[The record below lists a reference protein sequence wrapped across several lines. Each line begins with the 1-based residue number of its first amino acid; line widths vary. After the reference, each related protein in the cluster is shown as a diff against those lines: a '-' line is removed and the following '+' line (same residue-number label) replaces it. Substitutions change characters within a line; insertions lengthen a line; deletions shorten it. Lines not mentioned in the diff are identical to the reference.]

1 MYIFFV
7 VFGFLFVSASSTF
20 LNYLYDIFPINKLTN
35 FLQPIDNRSIWNKIN
50 VTILPIIIWSLIE
63 FPILGENGNFILS
76 VIVNI
81 VLSCAVIYE
90 IKYSCMVFFN
100 KENNTI
106 NLISIYVA
114 TLFGQ
119 AVTFM
124 ILKMKTFFTGNY
136 LISIV
141 LLTLLIIIYIIISI
155 HPPKTSFF
163 KVIEKKD

>member
-1 MYIFFV
+1 MYTFFV
-7 VFGFLFVSASSTF
+7 VFGFLFVSASATF
-20 LNYLYDIFPINKLTN
+20 LNYIYDIFAINKITN
-35 FLQPIDNRSIWNKIN
+35 FLQPLDNRSIWNKIN
-50 VTILPIIIWSLIE
+50 VTILPILIWSLIE
-63 FPILGENGNFILS
+63 FPILGGNGNFILS
-76 VIVNI
+76 IIVNI

-119 AVTFM
+119 AVSFM
-124 ILKMKTFFTGNY
+124 ILKMKTFFNGNY
-136 LISIV
+136 LISIISLV
-141 LLTLLIIIYIIISI
+141 LLIIIYVLIST